1 VNKFITFPAFTFLI
15 IAMAISYPIF
25 NSGSSLL
32 DIPKARALSAEQKE
46 QQDRPPFLLPT
57 PSSSP
62 STSLPFGTITGSEMG
77 INRQQQHEQL
87 SLSKNNN
94 NNNGN
99 NSSTPS
105 NLVRRI
111 QASNSG
117 IKTLMATAT
126 TENIPNQYIVVL
138 KPGTVSAQSESM
150 ATEAKIAGA
159 NIIHT
164 YEDTIKG
171 YTIRVPNQSAIAAI
185 QSDPRV
191 DFVEQDQKVTIFQ
204 QQALPT
210 GINRVDGDLSPAISG
225 NGIGRAVDADIAIID
240 TGIDLTHPDLNV
252 YRATSFVDGTNSG
265 NDDEGHG
272 THVAGIAAAKDNNEG
287 VVGIAPGARLWAVK
301 VLNSTGSGLI
311 STIIAGIDYVT
322 QHTNE
327 IDVANLSVGCECPS
341 KALDTAIHNSVAA
354 GITYVVA
361 AGNSASDASVF
372 SPANN
377 PDVITVSAIADS
389 DGKCGG
395 LGPPTKYGN
404 DDTFARFSNY
414 GSAVDMA
421 APGVNIYSTYKGG
434 SYATLSGTSM
444 ASPFVTGA
452 AALYKSSHI
461 GASPSEVKQ
470 ALIDMGS
477 TPSTICDGH
486 AHGYFSGDPDNTHEP
501 LLYVN

>member
-1 VNKFITFPAFTFLI
+1 
-15 IAMAISYPIF
+15 MAISYPIF

-57 PSSSP
+57 PSSSR
-62 STSLPFGTITGSEMG
+62 STSLSFGTITGSEMG
-77 INRQQQHEQL
+77 INRQQQQHEQL

-94 NNNGN
+94 NNGN
-99 NSSTPS
+99 NSSTQS
-105 NLVRRI
+105 NLVRI

-117 IKTLMATAT
+117 IKTLMATT

-159 NIIHT
+159 NIIRT

-171 YTIRVPNQSAIAAI
+171 YTIRVPNLSAIAAI

-301 VLNSTGSGLI
+301 VLNGTGSGLI

-322 QHTNE
+322 QHANE
-327 IDVANLSVGCECPS
+327 IDVANLSFGCECPS

-361 AGNSASDASVF
+361 AGNSASDASTF
-372 SPANN
+372 SPASN
-377 PDVITVSAIADS
+377 PDVIAVSAIADS

-470 ALIDMGS
+470 ALTDMGS
-477 TPSTICDGH
+477 TPLTICDGH
-486 AHGYFSGDPDNTHEP
+486 AHGYFSGDPDNTYEP
-501 LLYVN
+501 LLYVK